1 MSAYYCATAIDAL
14 CAALRACT
22 RTVTQD
28 AAHAEAARGAGVR
41 FTVQHCA
48 HAQRICAALYVR
60 DQLGGRWYAQQ
71 TVAG

>member
-1 MSAYYCATAIDAL
+1 MLSAYSCSTAIDAL

-48 HAQRICAALYVR
+48 QRVCAALYVR
-60 DQLGGRWYAQQ
+60 DQLGR
-71 TVAG
+71 